1 MSAVLNLQSIGKTFN
16 DGSRSVP
23 VLNGVDVS
31 VDSGQTTAIV
41 GRSGSGKT
49 TMIMIAAGL
58 ETATAGTVHWGD
70 TNVTNFS
77 EDELSKYR
85 RDWVGVIFQGF
96 HLIPNMTALENVAVS
111 LEIAGVDDAF
121 DKAEAALNAVNLSH
135 RLTSYPTTL
144 SGGEQ
149 QRVAVARAFA
159 NRPKLILADEP
170 TGNLDT
176 KSAKTIMD
184 ILHQSCADYGTGLM
198 LITHDEKLAGE
209 CDVTYTMN
217 DGVLV

>member
-1 MSAVLNLQSIGKTFN
+1 MSSVLTLQSIGKTFD
-16 DGSRSVP
+16 DGNRQVP

-58 ETATAGTVHWGD
+58 ETATSGSVHWGD
-70 TNVTNFS
+70 MDVTHFS

-111 LEIAGVDDAF
+111 LEIAGVEDAF
-121 DKAEAALNAVNLSH
+121 DKAEMALQAVDLSH
-135 RLTSYPTTL
+135 RITAYPTTL

-176 KSAKTIMD
+176 KSASMIMD

-198 LITHDEKLAGE
+198 LITHDEKLADD

-217 DGVLV
+217 DGILS

>member
-1 MSAVLNLQSIGKTFN
+1 MSTALTLQSIQKTFYDGVN
-16 DGSRSVP
+16 DVP
-23 VLNGVDVS
+23 VLNNVNVS
-31 VDSGQTTAIV
+31 VKSGKTTAIV

-49 TMIMIAAGL
+49 TMLMIAAGL
-58 ETATAGTVHWGD
+58 ETATSGSVYWGD
-70 TNVTNFS
+70 TNVTYFS
-77 EDELSKYR
+77 EDELSQYR
-85 RDWVGVIFQGF
+85 RDWVGIVFQGF

-121 DKAEAALNAVNLSH
+121 DKAEQALNRVGLSH
-135 RLTSYPTTL
+135 RLKSYPTTL

-159 NRPKLILADEP
+159 NQPKLILADEP

-176 KSAKTIMD
+176 KSANIIME

-198 LITHDEKLAGE
+198 LITHDDKLASN
-209 CDVTYTMN
+209 CDYVHTMN
-217 DGVLV
+217 DGILV